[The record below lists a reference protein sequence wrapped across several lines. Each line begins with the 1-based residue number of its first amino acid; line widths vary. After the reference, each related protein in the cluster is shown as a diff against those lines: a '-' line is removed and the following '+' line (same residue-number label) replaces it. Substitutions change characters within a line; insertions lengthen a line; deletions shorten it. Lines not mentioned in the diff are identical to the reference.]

1 MEKMREVGGGGRR
14 ENREKRYA
22 EGHGRRREVGKNGEE
37 VGEKLLPR

>member
-22 EGHGRRREVGKNGEE
+22 KRDRRREVGRNGEE